1 MRLRMR
7 MCCPGQH
14 QRGGISHAHAH
25 AHPRTHSSLSAHKH
39 MLRVWR
45 SAVTCAQRALAAAG
59 VYSIVLH
66 GKRDTHLLYRLEVP
80 EEPGEV
86 QRALR
91 IAKEGKML
99 VSVKSAPPWL
109 TPQAGSIVC

>member
-1 MRLRMR
+1 M
-7 MCCPGQH
+7 
-14 QRGGISHAHAH
+14 
-25 AHPRTHSSLSAHKH
+25 
-39 MLRVWR
+39 WR
-45 SAVTCAQRALAAAG
+45 IAQNEWLAAAG

-86 QRALR
+86 QKALR
-91 IAKEGKML
+91 IFKEGKML

-109 TPQAGSIVC
+109 APQAGSIVRRPYK